1 MRALRSAT
9 YLRDTRLFAVRGV
22 TAASALLLLLSPG
35 HGGGAITTA
44 ENVAL
49 LGRMILK
56 GISIAGIQLG
66 EYPLSTHIYPTRSG
80 DPVWDKW

>member
-1 MRALRSAT
+1 MRTLLSAT
-9 YLRDTRLFAVRGV
+9 HLRDTRLFAVRGV
-22 TAASALLLLLSPG
+22 TAASALSLLSSG
-35 HGGGAITTA
+35 HGGGATTTA

-49 LGRMILK
+49 IARMIVK

-80 DPVWDKW
+80 DPMWDGW